1 MKKQHVCILLIAM
14 FIIAIPIRISAVSR
28 TTTRNEDDG
37 TVYNLKVNYPS
48 TYKNL
53 TLYELYLEVEAITF
67 GTLEGVIVAFY
78 DIKIYITFSG
88 DTYFHNDSVTLSDIN
103 SEGGISSITRSYNLS
118 DIADDS
124 FVLATSFSFKGEN
137 TQGEDPSY
145 GLIWIPG
152 IIGVRKANTAI
163 IVPILAVLCL
173 TYFIQEK
180 RRR

>member
-1 MKKQHVCILLIAM
+1 M
-14 FIIAIPIRISAVSR
+14 FMIAIPIQISAVSR

-37 TVYNLKVNYPS
+37 TVYTLKVNHPS
-48 TYKNL
+48 VYKNL

-88 DTYFHNDSVTLSDIN
+88 DTYFHNDSVALPDIN
-103 SEGGISSITRSYNLS
+103 SEGGTSSITRSYNLS
-118 DIADDS
+118 DIADES
-124 FVLATSFSFKGEN
+124 FVLATSFSFKGNN

-145 GLIWIPG
+145 GLIWVLG
-152 IIGVRKANTAI
+152 IMGVREAHIAI
-163 IVPILAVLCL
+163 IAPILAVICL
-173 TYFIQEK
+173 TYLAQKK